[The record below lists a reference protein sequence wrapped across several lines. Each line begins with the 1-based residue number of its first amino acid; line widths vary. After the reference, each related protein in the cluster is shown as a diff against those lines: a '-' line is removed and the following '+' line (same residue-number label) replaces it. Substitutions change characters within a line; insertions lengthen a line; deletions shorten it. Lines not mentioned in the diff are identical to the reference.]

1 MAGSIINLLEEVLLV
16 DLSQLLVLREQLVV
30 LLERSEILG
39 SDLRPQTV
47 CIGG

>member
-47 CIGG
+47 RIGG